1 MKQSR
6 LIAPITLPHALAAN
20 NNLRPPPEVGMA
32 TQDEPSPGVAGLV
45 CRLSALEDAASVDS
59 SAAIIEHCAH
69 LRRSRSIFQSSAR
82 SWSARRCG
90 A

>member
-20 NNLRPPPEVGMA
+20 NNLRPPPEAGMA
-32 TQDEPSPGVAGLV
+32 AQVELSLGSPGLV
-45 CRLSALEDAASVDS
+45 RRLSALKDAATVGS
-59 SAAIIEHCAH
+59 SAVIIEHCAH

-82 SWSARRCG
+82 CWSARRCG

>member
-6 LIAPITLPHALAAN
+6 LIAPITLTHALAAN

-45 CRLSALEDAASVDS
+45 CRLSALEDS

-82 SWSARRCG
+82 CWSARRCG